1 MNLAADV
8 LLQDRR
14 ENPLEESIRNR
25 LQKQRDHLFVFLE
38 HDAVDATN
46 NLAEWQL
53 RPAVIRRKL
62 SCGNKTRKGA
72 NSFEVLASLAA
83 TCQQQGLHFLHR
95 VAHPSLPS

>member
-38 HDAVDATN
+38 HDAVDAIN
-46 NLAEWQL
+46 KLAERQL
-53 RPAVIRRKL
+53 YAQQLFAGSSPVAIKRVKEPI
-62 SCGNKTRKGA
+62 
-72 NSFEVLASLAA
+72 VLRS
-83 TCQQQGLHFLHR
+83 
-95 VAHPSLPS
+95 